1 MFPEKL
7 DSSTG
12 ILSQGLDERRL
23 SLEEAGVSAPLMSFV
38 LVNWNYARYI
48 GQTIDSIRV
57 QDYEKF
63 ECVIVDNG
71 SDDDSLAVIERHVG
85 ADPRFRVI
93 GLPENRG
100 QLGAAFV
107 GIRETSGPFLAII
120 DSDDVLFPTYASVHL
135 QVHLALP
142 NSVGF
147 TSSNAIEID
156 GLERVLS
163 SGRPNGGKDA
173 ADSVRGLKEE
183 GASVRIASVSSMFYN
198 ATLNKKTTTL
208 ARSVGGWLWF
218 PGTSNVYRR
227 SMVELFLQK
236 DDVTR
241 IRSVD
246 GYLLPFC
253 HALGGSALIDYPLS
267 AYRIHGSNNYAKREV
282 LGGVPN
288 ETAQLAARNLQRSHA
303 TVAYILDDAERFNW
317 LAGKQF
323 WSLIDRF
330 VMKTSDDWRDFYRTP
345 QLVAVFKT
353 HAKKTLNAT
362 GRQSFIK
369 NVFWRLDAAVAWQVI
384 SEAYGGKV
392 PIAARFL
399 AFKYV
404 LRRHIIGVRNILSKM
419 HGRRLR

>member
-156 GLERVLS
+156 G
-163 SGRPNGGKDA
+163 
-173 ADSVRGLKEE
+173 
-183 GASVRIASVSSMFYN
+183 
-198 ATLNKKTTTL
+198 
-208 ARSVGGWLWF
+208 
-218 PGTSNVYRR
+218 
-227 SMVELFLQK
+227 
-236 DDVTR
+236 
-241 IRSVD
+241 
-246 GYLLPFC
+246 
-253 HALGGSALIDYPLS
+253 
-267 AYRIHGSNNYAKREV
+267 
-282 LGGVPN
+282 
-288 ETAQLAARNLQRSHA
+288 
-303 TVAYILDDAERFNW
+303 
-317 LAGKQF
+317 
-323 WSLIDRF
+323 
-330 VMKTSDDWRDFYRTP
+330 
-345 QLVAVFKT
+345 
-353 HAKKTLNAT
+353 
-362 GRQSFIK
+362 
-369 NVFWRLDAAVAWQVI
+369 
-384 SEAYGGKV
+384 
-392 PIAARFL
+392 
-399 AFKYV
+399 
-404 LRRHIIGVRNILSKM
+404 
-419 HGRRLR
+419 